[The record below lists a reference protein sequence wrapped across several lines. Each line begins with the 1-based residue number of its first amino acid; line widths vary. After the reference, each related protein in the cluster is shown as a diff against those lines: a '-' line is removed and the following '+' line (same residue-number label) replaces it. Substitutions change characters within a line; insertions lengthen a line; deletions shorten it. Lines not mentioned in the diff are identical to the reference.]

1 MKKSLILM
9 ISICLCLNVFAQ
21 KKAENIKYE
30 GVITQIETQENF
42 MRMQIE
48 TPSKLVA
55 TYYEVTR
62 FCYISDQL
70 PTNVQIQGDICNF
83 LSPKQVCDDAATLV
97 STKQINPRKY
107 TMKMEKGKYNAYT
120 IGNSGYYVIVYPEDE
135 FVKNRIAFMKEYGF

>member
-1 MKKSLILM
+1 MKKSFILM

-21 KKAENIKYE
+21 KKVENIQYE
-30 GVITQIETQENF
+30 GVITQVESYENF

-55 TYYEVTR
+55 TYYEVTQ
-62 FCYISDQL
+62 FCYISNQL
-70 PTNVQIQGDICNF
+70 PANVQVQGDICNF
-83 LSPKQVCDDAATLV
+83 LSPKQVCDDAATLIR
-97 STKQINPRKY
+97 TKQINPRKY